1 MSNSFTLICGRKK
14 HPGEQT
20 TFILTFWFK
29 RKKNMLEGSKPH
41 LVVFFFKTK
50 HQRLTQRVVT
60 TRQNSWR
67 QRQKKKQKKT
77 HLVFSVFFGN
87 CYVYFRVMPPPSPRK
102 GFTQGTNWNIQYV
115 ECTFNVFPSSREKEK
130 LEAVCEFEQ
139 KHLNHP
145 CGRFLAGDG
154 QFLLFR
160 KKKQSGENKR
170 YCKKWIRCYGPQ
182 PPTSSVIWQ
191 YWQHDRDL
199 LEYQQRLDKT
209 NQACRESKRVESFAK
224 NVVLFDG
231 VGIKI
236 PPAQTSFIPTHSFF
250 KKKKTFTLYRFYI
263 LYYFFHF
270 SLYLYIICSQYLLVC
285 GVSVGSGCE
294 CVCVYVCRNAIKM
307 CWTLLFCAICS
318 IVKVEGLR
326 KKK

>member
-145 CGRFLAGDG
+145 CGHFLAGDG

-160 KKKQSGENKR
+160 KKKKQSGENKR

-250 KKKKTFTLYRFYI
+250 FKKKKHLHFIAFIYFTIFFIFLCTCI
-263 LYYFFHF
+263 LFVASIY
-270 SLYLYIICSQYLLVC
+270 SSVVC
-285 GVSVGSGCE
+285 PLDLAVS
-294 CVCVYVCRNAIKM
+294 VYVCM
-307 CWTLLFCAICS
+307 CVGMPLKCAEHFFS
-318 IVKVEGLR
+318 VPFAVL
-326 KKK
+326 